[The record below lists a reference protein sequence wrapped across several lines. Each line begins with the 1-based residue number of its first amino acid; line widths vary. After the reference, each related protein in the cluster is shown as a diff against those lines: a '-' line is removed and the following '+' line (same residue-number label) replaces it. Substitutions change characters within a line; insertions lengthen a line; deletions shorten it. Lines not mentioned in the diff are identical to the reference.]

1 MRRAACGD
9 PVSILK
15 AFRESKQMNAG
26 CLFTNGTHV
35 LAGYQPNKQF
45 PSINGIGGKPEEGD
59 PLVTALREFLEEV
72 FGIYD
77 CVKGIS
83 ALRTVVPRHVF
94 EQKRYITYIYDLNDL
109 VKMLEIVSELGVSTP
124 LYLEFPRSLI
134 ELLFTR
140 QPVKSEISHLCLIPL
155 VQHGIHPFVE
165 PYFLRDLSK
174 IHHMLLSSGTPH
186 DTQGT

>member
-1 MRRAACGD
+1 
-9 PVSILK
+9 
-15 AFRESKQMNAG
+15 MNAG
-26 CLFTNGTHV
+26 CLFTNGSHV

-45 PSINGIGGKPEEGD
+45 PSINGIGGKSEEDD
-59 PLVTALREFLEEV
+59 PIVTALREFLEEV

-77 CVKGIS
+77 CVKGI
-83 ALRTVVPRHVF
+83 AELRTVVPRKIL
-94 EQKRYITYIYDLNDL
+94 EQKRYITYIYDFNDL
-109 VKMLEIVSELGVSTP
+109 VKMLEIVSALGVSSP
-124 LYLEFPRSLI
+124 LYAIPPLSLV

-140 QPVKSEISHLCLIPL
+140 LAVKSEISHLCLIPL
-155 VQHGIHPFVE
+155 VQHGTHPFVE

>member
-1 MRRAACGD
+1 
-9 PVSILK
+9 
-15 AFRESKQMNAG
+15 MNAG

-45 PSINGIGGKPEEGD
+45 PSINGIGGKPEEGEE
-59 PLVTALREFLEEV
+59 PILTAIREFLEEV

-77 CVKGIS
+77 CVKGIA

-94 EQKRYITYIYDLNDL
+94 EQKRYVTYIYDFNDL
-109 VKMLEIVSELGVSTP
+109 VKMLEIVSGLGVSSP
-124 LYLEFPRSLI
+124 LYLEFPRSLVD
-134 ELLFTR
+134 LLFTR
-140 QPVKSEISHLCLIPL
+140 LVVKSEISHLCFLPL
-155 VQHGIHPFVE
+155 LQHGTHPFVE

-174 IHHMLLSSGTPH
+174 VSRLLQMLSSSGTPH

>member
-1 MRRAACGD
+1 
-9 PVSILK
+9 
-15 AFRESKQMNAG
+15 MNAG
-26 CLFTNGTHV
+26 CLFTNGIHV

-45 PSINGIGGKPEEGD
+45 PSINGIGGKPEEGEE

-77 CVKGIS
+77 CVKGVS
-83 ALRTVVPRHVF
+83 ELRTVVPRRVF
-94 EQKRYITYIYDLNDL
+94 EQKRYVTYIYDFNDL
-109 VKMLEIVSELGVSTP
+109 VKMLEIVSGLGVCSP
-124 LYLEFPRSLI
+124 LYAEFPRSLV

-140 QPVKSEISHLCLIPL
+140 LAVKSEISHLCLLPL
-155 VQHGIHPFVE
+155 VDHGSHPFVE

-174 IHHMLLSSGTPH
+174 VLQKLSSSDTPH